1 VTIRRFLVVG
11 VCTVGVVGLYL
22 APSVARSPGLAGSGV
37 SGDRPISRPST
48 TAKPA
53 AAQSAGV
60 AIPDAGTETSPTPEP
75 ADRTDEPAEAKTDE
89 PADSSDESADSAGE
103 PTSRSQ
109 AESKSQPQPQPSR
122 SGATAFDP
130 KEGDRDDTPP
140 GPVGGI
146 RFGRVTPTELTVRW
160 APANDDTGVVGYRL
174 WLDGFVV
181 ATTVDTEVTVKWF
194 NDDMGQH
201 VIQLKA
207 LDAAGNQSETAQSVL
222 VSRPTPEPTPEPS
235 AEPTDSESEPPT
247 DADKGKPE
255 GKASEPA
262 NNSSASKGDG

>member
-75 ADRTDEPAEAKTDE
+75 ADRTDEPAAAKTDE
-89 PADSSDESADSAGE
+89 PADSTDESADTTDE

-109 AESKSQPQPQPSR
+109 TESKSPQPQPSR

-181 ATTVDTEVTVKWF
+181 ATTVNTEVTVKWF

>member
-1 VTIRRFLVVG
+1 MFAT
-11 VCTVGVVGLYL
+11 
-22 APSVARSPGLAGSGV
+22 
-37 SGDRPISRPST
+37 
-48 TAKPA
+48 
-53 AAQSAGV
+53 
-60 AIPDAGTETSPTPEP
+60 
-75 ADRTDEPAEAKTDE
+75 
-89 PADSSDESADSAGE
+89 
-103 PTSRSQ
+103 
-109 AESKSQPQPQPSR
+109 SR

-140 GPVGGI
+140 DPVGGI

-174 WLDGFVV
+174 WLDGFLVG
-181 ATTVDTEVTVKWF
+181 TTTDTEATVKWF

-207 LDAAGNQSETAQSVL
+207 LDAAGNLSETAQSVL
-222 VSRPTPEPTPEPS
+222 VARPTPEPS

-262 NNSSASKGDG
+262 NKSSASQGNG